1 MFIGDEFMFKEL
13 QELEER
19 IKEVDAGIFL
29 SSFYALLPYVYDY
42 IVLHS
47 KIPQLLTGDAGR
59 IFLLVYEILVIVFF
73 FYMMFLSFKLNKKRR
88 KLIG

>member
-19 IKEVDAGIFL
+19 IKEVNTLMFL
-29 SSFYALLPYVYDY
+29 PSLYALMPYVYDY
-42 IVLHS
+42 MVLHF
-47 KIPQLLTGDAGR
+47 KFPQLLTGDAGR
-59 IFLLVYEILVIVFF
+59 IFLLAYEILVMVCL
-73 FYMMFLSFKLNKKRR
+73 FYMIFLSFKLNKKRR